1 MSTSYFKLSKPLR
14 TRLQQELQPGE
25 TVVWAGPPDW
35 RANWGNHFFSG
46 VFAVGWTS
54 IIGFFVAIVAAGL
67 FGLLPPKANGLSTGV
82 AIGILAFLTPFV
94 VIGAVL
100 WLHLYRELRSGS
112 RRVHAV
118 TDRRLL
124 TVEIGSTK
132 PLDDQPRSAINFVR
146 SSERAD
152 GSGTVSIS
160 CGVERDVEGSPRPET
175 LNWPG
180 IPDVAFVQATLDQ
193 RSAAAV
199 SATQRAPEQ
208 AVFPSAFADLPAP
221 LARAA
226 ERETRGE
233 RIEWV
238 GRPDG
243 ATAAKWSMLVWIF
256 ALPWL
261 YFTVRWELTSLGLLM
276 QELARAK
283 TNTPIIWLI
292 VIALWGLPFL
302 GVGLSML
309 ATPLWISR
317 KANAMV
323 HLVTDRR
330 IVTIRRQRGEIA
342 VSSIEPS
349 RIVSVA
355 RTDFAS
361 GRGTI
366 RIVLGKTT
374 DSDGDET
381 DLAETFWLVENAPRA
396 EQLIEALRP
405 NGDRRAA

>member
-1 MSTSYFKLSKPLR
+1 
-14 TRLQQELQPGE
+14 
-25 TVVWAGPPDW
+25 
-35 RANWGNHFFSG
+35 
-46 VFAVGWTS
+46 
-54 IIGFFVAIVAAGL
+54 
-67 FGLLPPKANGLSTGV
+67 
-82 AIGILAFLTPFV
+82 
-94 VIGAVL
+94 
-100 WLHLYRELRSGS
+100 
-112 RRVHAV
+112 
-118 TDRRLL
+118 
-124 TVEIGSTK
+124 
-132 PLDDQPRSAINFVR
+132 
-146 SSERAD
+146 
-152 GSGTVSIS
+152 
-160 CGVERDVEGSPRPET
+160 
-175 LNWPG
+175 
-180 IPDVAFVQATLDQ
+180 
-193 RSAAAV
+193 
-199 SATQRAPEQ
+199 
-208 AVFPSAFADLPAP
+208 
-221 LARAA
+221 
-226 ERETRGE
+226 
-233 RIEWV
+233 
-238 GRPDG
+238 
-243 ATAAKWSMLVWIF
+243 MLVWIF